1 MSIARSAD
9 DQEKT
14 EILDWLNENNDFIV
28 KSPRYDQLIDNA
40 CMYFYKK
47 PSSQVSEDTLAFIR
61 RSANELLRNKA
72 SKEAMRK
79 RLCLPEEEDDT
90 AMDKAIR
97 DNDIF
102 PKEYDSVR
110 QNGMPSEYI
119 LERKDILP
127 LAIKRDKME
136 SQGLLEVEDKR
147 MKGDIAL

>member
-1 MSIARSAD
+1 
-9 DQEKT
+9 
-14 EILDWLNENNDFIV
+14 
-28 KSPRYDQLIDNA
+28 
-40 CMYFYKK
+40 
-47 PSSQVSEDTLAFIR
+47 
-61 RSANELLRNKA
+61 
-72 SKEAMRK
+72 MRK

-110 QNGMPSEYI
+110 QNGMPSDSDEDDSDNEYI
-119 LERKDILP
+119 LERKDIPP